1 MLFASAFRAAGPG
14 CVIGGIDRADGSAQL
29 SPRRACRHIG
39 IQRSDE
45 MSDSN
50 EVVLIAEATA
60 LPGKRDELLRAF
72 RELVPRA
79 LDEAGV
85 SAFRLHEDREQPGHF
100 TLYERYDDQ
109 GAVESHFATEHFLVI
124 SKALAELA
132 QGAKPRITFYEVLT
146 D

>member
-1 MLFASAFRAAGPG
+1 
-14 CVIGGIDRADGSAQL
+14 
-29 SPRRACRHIG
+29 
-39 IQRSDE
+39 

-85 SAFRLHEDREQPGHF
+85 SAFSLHEDRSQRGHF
-100 TLYERYDDQ
+100 TLYERYHDQ
-109 GAVESHFATEHFLVI
+109 DAVESHFATEHFRVI

-132 QGAKPRITFYEVLT
+132 QDAKPKITFYEVLT